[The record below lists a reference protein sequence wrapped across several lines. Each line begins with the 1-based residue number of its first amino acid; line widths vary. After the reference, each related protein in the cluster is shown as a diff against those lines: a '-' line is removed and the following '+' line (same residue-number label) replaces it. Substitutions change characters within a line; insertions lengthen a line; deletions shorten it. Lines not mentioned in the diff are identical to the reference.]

1 LVIYLTFLY
10 FLLIAANLPPFASRK
25 ASDFSHKLS
34 PDTQIKPY
42 RPHLKMPAQIL
53 DEVER
58 AQSIFVSRNGLIDDP
73 VAFEKE
79 RALINPWTQKEKE
92 KFMEMLCLFGKDFAK
107 VSSFLPHKTTADC
120 VEFYYKSHKSESF
133 AEVRKHLSA
142 RKAVTPGNY
151 LGSRTGKKRKRE
163 SSAVSLDELGPPS
176 FLAVQNPN
184 RPKSKTTSTKKV
196 KIPDSKKKSSSS
208 NKKRRLDS
216 PVAADH
222 QIKNSFFSDKKGVDL
237 AVVGFQKVNVG
248 YSDRAKSVNGPGCI
262 PWTHSLEGMSSCITA
277 SPGDKEKSFDDDD
290 DDDDCSDDG
299 WQDVGPAW
307 TDNEKSLFVQ
317 GLRLYGNDFER
328 ISALVGSRTGDHCKT
343 FFSKSWRVLNLEAGF
358 AGNENPGNGYMMADE
373 EGAKAVSN
381 EVCVAETESGTCST
395 QSCSK
400 QEHDGFLA
408 ATTKGNDVTQ
418 VQDSEEI
425 LEITSSDKVHDVIV
439 FGKLIKLSSC
449 AAELCENEIRDSLG
463 KVGLGVD
470 GSNVDLFEEYLSDR
484 RCSSKLEGFSND
496 KSKVAKME
504 NLLVSDPVEDLEKI
518 D

>member
-1 LVIYLTFLY
+1 M
-10 FLLIAANLPPFASRK
+10 LPPFATRK
-25 ASDFSHKLS
+25 ASDFAHKLMS
-34 PDTQIKPY
+34 DTQTKPY

-58 AQSIFVSRNGLIDDP
+58 AQSIFVSLNGLIDDP
-73 VAFEKE
+73 VGFEVE
-79 RALINPWTQKEKE
+79 RALINSWTQKEKG
-92 KFMEMLCLFGKDFAK
+92 KFMEMLCLFGKDFTK
-107 VSSFLPHKTTADC
+107 ISSFLPHKTTADC

-142 RKAVTPGNY
+142 TKDVAPGNY
-151 LGSRTGKKRKRE
+151 LGSRMGKKGKRE
-163 SSAVSLDELGPPS
+163 SNAVSMDELGPPS

-184 RPKSKTTSTKKV
+184 RPKSKTTSAKKV
-196 KIPDSKKKSSSS
+196 KNPDSKHKSSSS

-216 PVAADH
+216 PVAADR
-222 QIKNSFFSDKKGVDL
+222 QINNSFFSDKKGVDL
-237 AVVGFQKVNVG
+237 AVVGFQKVNLG
-248 YSDRAKSVNGPGCI
+248 YLDRAKSFDTPGCI

-277 SPGDKEKSFDDDD
+277 SPGDKEKSFDNDE
-290 DDDDCSDDG
+290 DDCSDDG

-328 ISALVGSRTGDHCKT
+328 ISALVGSRTRDHCKT

-358 AGNENPGNGYMMADE
+358 PGNENPGNGYMMADE
-373 EGAKAVSN
+373 EGAKVVSD

-418 VQDSEEI
+418 VQGSEEI
-425 LEITSSDKVHDVIV
+425 PEMTSSDKVRDVIV
-439 FGKLIKLSSC
+439 FGKLIKLSSS
-449 AAELCENEIRDSLG
+449 ATELCENEIRDSLG

-470 GSNVDLFEEYLSDR
+470 SHVDLFEYLSDR

-496 KSKVAKME
+496 KSKEAKME
-504 NLLVSDPVEDLEKI
+504 MLPVEHLEKR
-518 D
+518 